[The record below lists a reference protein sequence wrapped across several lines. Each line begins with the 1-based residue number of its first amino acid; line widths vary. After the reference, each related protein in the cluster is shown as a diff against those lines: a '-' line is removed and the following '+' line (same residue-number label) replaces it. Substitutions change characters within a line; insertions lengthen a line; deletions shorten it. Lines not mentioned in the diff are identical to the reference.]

1 MNNFDP
7 TNDNP
12 DLSFDPA
19 TDPAIE
25 PATVTPASLN
35 RFMRVAPE
43 GIQPDA
49 NQPDANQESYG
60 DANETDSDSM
70 VATSPFPR
78 RTIVKTYSL
87 ELAKAAAQVALDNKG
102 EDVLI
107 LDVCDQTALFDYFV
121 IATGTSRRQLHAIS
135 EEIDNVL
142 EKGLKDRRLGIEG
155 YEDSR
160 WIVLDYGSVVIHL
173 FDEETRSYYDLES
186 LWGDAKVVPLSDL
199 GNK

>member
-1 MNNFDP
+1 MNNSDP

-19 TDPAIE
+19 IE
-25 PATVTPASLN
+25 PAAVTPASLN

-43 GIQPDA
+43 GIPPEA
-49 NQPDANQESYG
+49 NQAEANQESIG

-78 RTIVKTYSL
+78 RTIVKEYSL

-102 EDVLI
+102 EEVLI